1 MATTSVAP
9 AAVARGAV
17 ASTRGRVA
25 RAARANRR
33 AAPRLAD
40 SSQRTRIPGTRRL
53 RAGANA
59 ARSSIRC
66 RASSSDGADDK
77 IEDLLALVRAARV
90 SREDADAAEDE
101 EETEAAAAEAI
112 SRGSSSSSSS
122 ELEAKLAEAESENER
137 LREKV
142 AELTAEN
149 EDAMMELL
157 EDATELAEAVARA
170 EDLELEAE
178 ELRTLNDALATA
190 AEEVA
195 ALARAG
201 AGAGDAAE
209 ELRALKTEA
218 AAAKS
223 ALAVAET
230 RAKENKNALLA
241 KIRAL
246 EVDLAEA
253 EGGLAHGAADGA
265 AGEEFAT
272 AKRTIETLTALAAE
286 RAEKLAAAEAAAA
299 AAASEADQLKRQLSK
314 FANIGAT
321 PPPLPM
327 MKDLKR
333 VRELE
338 AMMAEMLTPEEAHEL
353 ESKIRALEATVA
365 EMADVEELDAAE
377 GARDTLLSRVR
388 ELEIMIADMVDV
400 SELEGAEAR
409 AKALEAE
416 ADAMEAKAE
425 ALRKKIRA
433 LESTM
438 KGKVRTLELEMAE
451 MSYDDEVGEVA
462 PLPSDPRKRGGAFT
476 MRKFNFN
483 EGKKEAAP
491 AAAAAAKPAADGKA
505 FERSGGFTLRRFD
518 FAAMKTVNETPVVDD
533 AVANAASAQL
543 WIDAWSDAMNAKTAA
558 ASKGAFKRAPREAF
572 TLRKLNFNYTEPVA
586 VAFKRTDNFTL
597 RRFNF
602 VKDPEE
608 LESEPKYEQAVTY
621 SFGDAPF
628 KRAAPGNF
636 QLRRFDFLKASA
648 VNVKYANDYKKNKNA
663 FNKRKGG
670 SGPRRV

>member
-1 MATTSVAP
+1 
-9 AAVARGAV
+9 
-17 ASTRGRVA
+17 
-25 RAARANRR
+25 
-33 AAPRLAD
+33 
-40 SSQRTRIPGTRRL
+40 
-53 RAGANA
+53 
-59 ARSSIRC
+59 
-66 RASSSDGADDK
+66 
-77 IEDLLALVRAARV
+77 
-90 SREDADAAEDE
+90 
-101 EETEAAAAEAI
+101 
-112 SRGSSSSSSS
+112 
-122 ELEAKLAEAESENER
+122 
-137 LREKV
+137 
-142 AELTAEN
+142 
-149 EDAMMELL
+149 
-157 EDATELAEAVARA
+157 
-170 EDLELEAE
+170 
-178 ELRTLNDALATA
+178 
-190 AEEVA
+190 
-195 ALARAG
+195 
-201 AGAGDAAE
+201 
-209 ELRALKTEA
+209 
-218 AAAKS
+218 
-223 ALAVAET
+223 
-230 RAKENKNALLA
+230 
-241 KIRAL
+241 
-246 EVDLAEA
+246 
-253 EGGLAHGAADGA
+253 
-265 AGEEFAT
+265 
-272 AKRTIETLTALAAE
+272 
-286 RAEKLAAAEAAAA
+286 
-299 AAASEADQLKRQLSK
+299 
-314 FANIGAT
+314 
-321 PPPLPM
+321 
-327 MKDLKR
+327 
-333 VRELE
+333 
-338 AMMAEMLTPEEAHEL
+338 
-353 ESKIRALEATVA
+353 
-365 EMADVEELDAAE
+365 MADVEELDAAE

-462 PLPSDPRKRGGAFT
+462 PPPSDPRKRGGAFT

-483 EGKKEAAP
+483 EGEKEAAP
-491 AAAAAAKPAADGKA
+491 AAAAAAAAADGKA
-505 FERSGGFTLRRFD
+505 FKRSGGFTLRRFD

>member
-25 RAARANRR
+25 CAPRANRR

-112 SRGSSSSSSS
+112 SRGSSSSS

-265 AGEEFAT
+265 AGEELAT

-299 AAASEADQLKRQLSK
+299 ASASEADQLKRQLSK

-462 PLPSDPRKRGGAFT
+462 PPPSDPRKRGGAFT

-483 EGKKEAAP
+483 EGEKEAAP
-491 AAAAAAKPAADGKA
+491 AAAAAAAAADGKA
-505 FERSGGFTLRRFD
+505 FKRSGGFTLRRFD